1 MSRLI
6 LLLTA
11 TLPAG
16 KANFK
21 RPDFQNQVK
30 HHITQDYVAYSGHI
44 FASLILKALVWI
56 SIALAQKQCD
66 SLTALWED
74 SISLMEG
81 AYLLNIPCA
90 TMQCIIFTRW
100 GLRTFLL
107 LTVLPFRIF
116 FSIHLQWWNFD
127 GFQIDFFFFN
137 CAFFWSEYWT
147 SMIGRNLCKNARKW
161 VVDQAGNLL

>member
-30 HHITQDYVAYSGHI
+30 HHITQQYVALGGI
-44 FASLILKALVWI
+44 FLPLWSLKRWCEYP
-56 SIALAQKQCD
+56 LAQTQCD
-66 SLTALWED
+66 SPTALWED

-147 SMIGRNLCKNARKW
+147 SMIGSLCKNARKW